1 MRVLTEALIRSSEKN
16 AVNSGAFSF
25 RELMYRAGKS
35 AADIIMSR
43 FPVSGKKITVLC
55 GKGNNGGDG
64 FVIADILSKNG
75 AAVTVIMPMGAP
87 STENA
92 EYYYNR
98 LDSVN
103 FGNETDI
110 GKSDL
115 IIDAL
120 FGIGLNRAPTE
131 TVEKIINA
139 SNTAPCPRIS
149 VDIPSGVI
157 TDSGRV
163 PGKAILADLTV
174 TFIALKPCFLLPP
187 GSDYCGEVTVAD
199 IGVVLSGYEYETTEK
214 PSLEKRRHNSHKG
227 TFGTALTFCGSYG
240 FAGAAVLAARGALR
254 SGVGILKAVLCDSIY
269 LPFTVSVPE
278 AVCVPVMPN
287 ASGRLCPDNI
297 DIPSLLR
304 GAAAVLAG
312 CGLGN
317 DDDTKKLV
325 CELIHNT
332 AVPIV
337 VDADG
342 INTIACCIDIIK
354 KCKAPVILTPHPGEM
369 ARLCGVTAREIEND
383 RVKYARDFAMKYGC
397 ILVLKG
403 ANTIIADKN
412 GNITFNTTGNPG
424 MSTGG
429 SGDVLAGIIVSLL
442 AQGLEPLAA
451 SKAAVYLHGEAGDK
465 AAEKRGER
473 AMLPTD
479 LIEEL

>member
-1 MRVLTEALIRSSEKN
+1 MRVLTEALIRSSEEN

-98 LDSVN
+98 LDSVD

-131 TVEKIINA
+131 TVEKIINV

-199 IGVVLSGYEYETTEK
+199 IGVTPSGYEYET
-214 PSLEKRRHNSHKG
+214 SDN
-227 TFGTALTFCGSYG
+227 
-240 FAGAAVLAARGALR
+240 
-254 SGVGILKAVLCDSIY
+254 
-269 LPFTVSVPE
+269 PE
-278 AVCVPVMPN
+278 PRPKVPVRN
-287 ASGRLCPDNI
+287 
-297 DIPSLLR
+297 
-304 GAAAVLAG
+304 
-312 CGLGN
+312 
-317 DDDTKKLV
+317 
-325 CELIHNT
+325 
-332 AVPIV
+332 
-337 VDADG
+337 
-342 INTIACCIDIIK
+342 
-354 KCKAPVILTPHPGEM
+354 
-369 ARLCGVTAREIEND
+369 
-383 RVKYARDFAMKYGC
+383 
-397 ILVLKG
+397 
-403 ANTIIADKN
+403 
-412 GNITFNTTGNPG
+412 
-424 MSTGG
+424 
-429 SGDVLAGIIVSLL
+429 
-442 AQGLEPLAA
+442 
-451 SKAAVYLHGEAGDK
+451 
-465 AAEKRGER
+465 
-473 AMLPTD
+473 
-479 LIEEL
+479 